1 MQSSQLWHLSNY
13 AAISAACANRAGP
26 SARAESPLGLTFMC
40 RAALETGLAQKRKP
54 AGEVQGRSSKKQSS
68 MMSAVLGDLSGE
80 SSDEDS

>member
-1 MQSSQLWHLSNY
+1 MCNSLLCNVLSMSHN
-13 AAISAACANRAGP
+13 IQAGP
-26 SARAESPLGLTFMC
+26 AHRLGLHLR

-54 AGEVQGRSSKKQSS
+54 AGEAQERSSKKQSS

>member
-1 MQSSQLWHLSNY
+1 
-13 AAISAACANRAGP
+13 
-26 SARAESPLGLTFMC
+26 MC
-40 RAALETGLAQKRKP
+40 RAALETGLAQKREP

>member
-1 MQSSQLWHLSNY
+1 M
-13 AAISAACANRAGP
+13 
-26 SARAESPLGLTFMC
+26 TC

-54 AGEVQGRSSKKQSS
+54 AGEVQERGSKKQSG

>member
-1 MQSSQLWHLSNY
+1 
-13 AAISAACANRAGP
+13 
-26 SARAESPLGLTFMC
+26 MC

>member
-1 MQSSQLWHLSNY
+1 MFYQLLQPSIMLIVVSSGIQG
-13 AAISAACANRAGP
+13 SAHGAPG
-26 SARAESPLGLTFMC
+26 SWC

-54 AGEVQGRSSKKQSS
+54 AGAAQERSSKKQSG